1 MALELYSPWALE
13 IFYLLVSSLISFK
26 FSLQRST
33 TPLVRFVSFFSRQLS
48 VILFVWLLSQNA
60 CYVTWR
66 RNLSA
71 SSLTLFLPPRL
82 QCSLSLRCWVSCR
95 CITGNGL
102 LSSSISLRSYGNKE
116 SLQCLYNFK
125 ACCMLHYMT
134 SFRETALDCW
144 EECAFCSLNGM
155 PYRRLLILFDQYYH
169 LIEVSLF
176 LFIFIFVRM
185 TCQLVRVEE
194 SCYF

>member
-1 MALELYSPWALE
+1 MSDYFLRMLRMPVMLLGDVISQQVPWP
-13 IFYLLVSSLISFK
+13 SFC
-26 FSLQRST
+26 
-33 TPLVRFVSFFSRQLS
+33 PLVYNVSW
-48 VILFVWLLSQNA
+48 ILGAECLVDE
-60 CYVTWR
+60 
-66 RNLSA
+66 
-71 SSLTLFLPPRL
+71 SLGMGSFLALFH
-82 QCSLSLRCWVSCR
+82 
-95 CITGNGL
+95 
-102 LSSSISLRSYGNKE
+102 YGHIEYKE

-134 SFRETALDCW
+134 PFRETALDCW
-144 EECAFCSLNGM
+144 EECAFCSLVGM
-155 PYRRLLILFDQYYH
+155 PHGRLLILFGQYYH